1 MFCLSV
7 SRINPDEF
15 DKDEFIGFR
24 FYVLSVKKNERKMIC
39 NKELRT
45 RIQTNLDQFETRTHS
60 KAGVHRAAVAL
71 AIVDVAHGSDDFGLP
86 SYASRHPDAAL
97 ILTRRSPRLKNHS
110 GQWALPGGR
119 RDSGEK
125 PADTALREL
134 FEEVGLRV
142 NADRVLGYLDDFT
155 TRSGFVIT
163 PVVVWGGDRIDLV
176 ANPAEVASIHRIPF
190 AEFLRADAPLI
201 HDDPEGGDPLLLM
214 PVGNTCIAAPTAALL
229 YQFREV
235 ALLGKSTR
243 VAHYEQPAFAWK

>member
-1 MFCLSV
+1 M
-7 SRINPDEF
+7 EF
-15 DKDEFIGFR
+15 QNTICDDQLKRHISANLER
-24 FYVLSVKKNERKMIC
+24 FQARA
-39 NKELRT
+39 
-45 RIQTNLDQFETRTHS
+45 HS
-60 KAGVHRAAVAL
+60 KEGVHRAAVAL
-71 AIVDVAHGSDDFGLP
+71 TLVDVAHGSDDFGLP
-86 SYASRHPDAAL
+86 SYTTRHPDAAL
-97 ILTRRSPRLKNHS
+97 ILTRRSMRLKNHS

-134 FEEVGLRV
+134 SEEVGLQLK
-142 NADRVLGYLDDFT
+142 ADRVLGYLDDFT

-163 PVVVWGGDRIDLV
+163 PVVVWGGDRVDLV
-176 ANPAEVASIHRIPF
+176 PNPSEVASIHRIPL

-201 HDDPEGGDPLLLM
+201 QNSPKGDAPLILM
-214 PVGNTCIAAPTAALL
+214 PVGSTCIAAPTAAML